1 MLCDDPEGWDGVK
14 WEGGSSRGYIRI
26 HIADSLY
33 FFTAETNTTL
43 QSYYMP
49 INKKRN
55 KLHVYTYK
63 KKNEYVFQLLIR
75 NAYGIDFP
83 PENLKQS

>member
-1 MLCDDPEGWDGVK
+1 
-14 WEGGSSRGYIRI
+14 
-26 HIADSLY
+26 
-33 FFTAETNTTL
+33 
-43 QSYYMP
+43 MP